1 MFGQPLSNS
10 MRNMVDRGWPVFLKN
25 EGCILDQLSQRV
37 IITIGRKRA

>member
-1 MFGQPLSNS
+1 
-10 MRNMVDRGWPVFLKN
+10 MRNMVDRGWPVLLKN